1 MNEESEVMDTI
12 LDKLRNA
19 ITEVKLEK
27 PAKDE
32 KSYADLSLEE
42 RIALQ
47 KAQAKKHFDDMM
59 KVYHRNRN

>member
-32 KSYADLSLEE
+32 KSYADLSL
-42 RIALQ
+42 RG
-47 KAQAKKHFDDMM
+47 KNSFAKSSSKEAF
-59 KVYHRNRN
+59 